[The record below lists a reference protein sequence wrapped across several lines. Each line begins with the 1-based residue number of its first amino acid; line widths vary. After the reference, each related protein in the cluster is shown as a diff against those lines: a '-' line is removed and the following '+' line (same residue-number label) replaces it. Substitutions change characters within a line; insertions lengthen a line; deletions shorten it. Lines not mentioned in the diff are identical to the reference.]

1 MKKKGEK
8 TLEIEA
14 LIVKPKEDVLIC
26 NLPCTLEVFEGV
38 LGGNVSL
45 MDLPYGYV
53 LICKENKGKQIN
65 KVILKRNIEDAFI
78 VVKKDGETGS
88 VMGVKEEKDLLVDI
102 FSKEHIVEE
111 DFDVLVNVL
120 C

>member
-1 MKKKGEK
+1 M
-8 TLEIEA
+8 EIEA
-14 LIVKPKEDVLIC
+14 LIVQPKEDVLIR

-38 LGGNVSL
+38 LGGSVSL
-45 MDLPYGYV
+45 MDLPYGYL
-53 LICKENKGKQIN
+53 LICKENENEVKQLN
-65 KVILKRNIEDAFI
+65 KVILRRNIEDAFI

-88 VMGVKEEKDLLVDI
+88 VIGVEEEKELLVDI

-111 DFDVLVNVL
+111 DFDVLINGL